1 MRPRM
6 PAVHVSVS
14 MITADAVV
22 ESETVSQMHT
32 PQTDCL
38 SLAHFLTVLLVHRKP
53 LPPVPAL
60 SDATAAATTNPG
72 VSSVAVIAAANIAA
86 ATATTEEVEEEVGN
100 LVDLDFAKANISGTR
115 SNGGRAAGGA
125 ADYGGGAGVE
135 GSSSS
140 SSSACTQITTLQV
153 ARRLVKLGL
162 DISDLLASGAGT
174 GTRTGA
180 GAGASAAGGV
190 ESEALTEHVLV
201 TPPSESEAEAEAE
214 LESAGE
220 AAVVVS
226 AENIAAE
233 SNNSVGYVML

>member
-1 MRPRM
+1 M

-14 MITADAVV
+14 VLTADATADATSDATADAEA
-22 ESETVSQMHT
+22 ESKTVSLMHT

-38 SLAHFLTVLLVHRKP
+38 SLAHFLAVLLVHRKP

-60 SDATAAATTNPG
+60 SDATAAATPNHA
-72 VSSVAVIAAANIAA
+72 SSVTVIDT
-86 ATATTEEVEEEVGN
+86 ATATTEEVEEEEVGN

-115 SNGGRAAGGA
+115 SNGGRAIGGA
-125 ADYGGGAGVE
+125 AEYEEGAGVV
-135 GSSSS
+135 GSISSSP
-140 SSSACTQITTLQV
+140 CTQITTLQV

-162 DISDLLASGAGT
+162 DISDLLASGAG
-174 GTRTGA
+174 
-180 GAGASAAGGV
+180 ASAAGGA

-201 TPPSESEAEAEAE
+201 TPPSELESE
-214 LESAGE
+214 LEFAGE